1 MSKVVTLPDLGVISN
16 TAAVV
21 DNGLLIRQERFQMG
35 ISLFFSAMIG
45 YLLGN
50 ISSAYLY
57 VRHVMHAD
65 IRELGSGNAGA
76 TNVNRVLGL
85 GPALRVFILDVLK
98 GVAAV
103 LLGSWLAGS
112 TGGMLAGLAVV
123 AGHDWPVV
131 MGFRG
136 GKGMATTVGVLLAL
150 LPKAVLPVVL
160 LFVVTVA
167 VTRFVSLGS
176 LVVCVSLAPAT
187 MILGETMMAVLFFGA
202 LGLMGIFQHRSNIGR
217 LLRGTESRL
226 ELTRS
231 IGV

>member
-131 MGFRG
+131 MGFRVARAWPPRWGSCWPCSRKRSCRSCCFLWLPWRSPALSRWGRWSSACLWRLPPDSG
-136 GKGMATTVGVLLAL
+136 GDDDGCFILRSSGFDGYF
-150 LPKAVLPVVL
+150 P
-160 LFVVTVA
+160 
-167 VTRFVSLGS
+167 
-176 LVVCVSLAPAT
+176 AP
-187 MILGETMMAVLFFGA
+187 
-202 LGLMGIFQHRSNIGR
+202 
-217 LLRGTESRL
+217 
-226 ELTRS
+226 
-231 IGV
+231 